1 MLLLLLHIL
10 IHDIFIELLE
20 ASELEAALIPSAFLT
35 SKNGG
40 SVETMTLT
48 FLPLYSAP
56 VWREHLQGL
65 WMIYRKLLILDASE
79 TPFLQKDS
87 LYPLLVLFLQP
98 VLAKKDCDWD
108 FKMRLIL
115 DT

>member
-1 MLLLLLHIL
+1 MLLLSQPYLRFSNQWTRDIRSFPVNLIVKLKRDAVSVRIKRPFPLSHAIFVVSDHLMLLLLLHIL

-56 VWREHLQGL
+56 V
-65 WMIYRKLLILDASE
+65 
-79 TPFLQKDS
+79 
-87 LYPLLVLFLQP
+87 
-98 VLAKKDCDWD
+98 
-108 FKMRLIL
+108 
-115 DT
+115 